1 MIRIISGKYKG
12 RYLLVPPCKVTRP
25 TMDKVRQAIFS
36 ALKDKCINSISLDL
50 FAGSGAYGIETI
62 SRGGKKSY
70 LNEKDKSTFS
80 VIVKNVNQLNDLKD
94 TFNLTC
100 LDYRLFLK
108 KFKDI
113 KFDLVFLDP
122 PYRFKINDSIIEYL
136 VLNNMLNESAV
147 IISEQDFKNKD
158 ISYFRLKEYNYG
170 RKYVGLYY
178 YLGKNDEK

>member
-12 RYLLVPPCKVTRP
+12 RYLFLPNPKVTRP

-36 ALKDKCINSISLDL
+36 ALKDKCINTISLDL

-62 SRGGKKSY
+62 SRGGKTSY
-70 LNEKDKSTFS
+70 LNEKDKTTFKLLE
-80 VIVKNVNQLNDLKD
+80 KNVKQLNDAES
-94 TFNLTC
+94 TYNLSC

-108 KFKDI
+108 KYKDI

-122 PYRFKINDSIIEYL
+122 PYHFKINDSIISYL
-136 VLNNMLNESAV
+136 YENNMLNENAV
-147 IISEQDFKNKD
+147 IVSEQDFKNK
-158 ISYFRLKEYNYG
+158 SVSNFLLKEYNYG

-178 YLGKNDEK
+178 FLGDRSE